1 MDCIAQGAT
10 KSQTGMSD
18 FHFHFLGYPAGA
30 WKLLVLSEGKPSPS
44 IHSLKLGPGT
54 DLDLICQHAK
64 GSQNDQISE
73 VEDFL

>member
-10 KSQTGMSD
+10 KIKTQLSN

-30 WKLLVLSEGKPSPS
+30 WRLLVVKCGKTLPI

-54 DLDLICQHAK
+54 ELDLMCQHAK
-64 GSQNDQISE
+64 GSQNDQI
-73 VEDFL
+73 